1 MMIVTSVLC
10 AIAAGILVA
19 VVINL
24 SSMGILWA
32 FLASWLVAAIGG
44 GALHVV
50 QAAARDGVA
59 TLAKSFFAM
68 LVPAL
73 ILGIGLQAFIDHWKG
88 AEGLLATVFLV
99 WLGILAFMIL
109 FVPYVGAE
117 RESGPADIGPPP
129 T

>member
-19 VVINL
+19 IVINL
-24 SSMGILWA
+24 SSMSILWA
-32 FLASWLVAAIGG
+32 FLASWLVAMIGG

-50 QAAARDGVA
+50 QAAAREGFA
-59 TLAKSFFAM
+59 TLSKSFFAM
-68 LVPAL
+68 LLPAL
-73 ILGIGLQAFIDHWKG
+73 ILGIGMQAFIDHWKDAQG
-88 AEGLLATVFLV
+88 FLASGLLV
-99 WLGILAFMIL
+99 WIGILAFMIL

-117 RESGPADIGPPP
+117 RESDPDIGPPP